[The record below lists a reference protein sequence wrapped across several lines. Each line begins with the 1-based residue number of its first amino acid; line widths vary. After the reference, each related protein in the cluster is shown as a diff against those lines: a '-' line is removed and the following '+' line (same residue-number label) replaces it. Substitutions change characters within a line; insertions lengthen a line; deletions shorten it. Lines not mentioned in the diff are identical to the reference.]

1 MVGWLRRAGAEASLP
16 RRNMGMGMAGHEI
29 TTTSSRVAYENR
41 WMRVREDRIAYADG
55 TPGLYGVVEKR
66 DFVLIAARDGDRVH
80 LVEQY
85 RYPIRQRQWEFP
97 QGLMEA
103 GETDHSACARRE
115 LREETG
121 LAAASLAEAGELVL
135 AAGFCTQ
142 LFRVFLATGLSPAP
156 GVRDPEEQGMTTRAF
171 ALPEF
176 EAMLRDGTMRDGVSV
191 AAFGLL
197 RARGML

>member
-1 MVGWLRRAGAEASLP
+1 
-16 RRNMGMGMAGHEI
+16 MAGQHEI
-29 TTTSSRVAYENR
+29 TTTNSRVAYENR
-41 WMRVREDRIAYADG
+41 WMRVREDRIAYPDG

-66 DFVLIAARDGDRVH
+66 DFVLVVARDGNGALH

-97 QGLMEA
+97 QGLMEQ
-103 GETDHSACARRE
+103 GETDHAACARRE

-121 LAAASLAEAGELVL
+121 LDAASLVQAGELFL

-142 LFRVFLATGLSPAP
+142 PFRVFLATGLSPAA

-171 ALPEF
+171 AISEF
-176 EAMLRDGTMRDGVSV
+176 EAMLRDGAMRDGVSV

-197 RARGML
+197 RARGLL

>member
-1 MVGWLRRAGAEASLP
+1 
-16 RRNMGMGMAGHEI
+16 MAGHEI
-29 TTTSSRVAYENR
+29 TFTSSRVAYENR

-66 DFVLIAARDGDRVH
+66 DFVLVVARDGDRVH

-85 RYPIRQRQWEFP
+85 RYPIRARQGEFP
-97 QGLMEA
+97 QGLMEP
-103 GETDHSACARRE
+103 GETDHAACARRE

-121 LAAASLAEAGELVL
+121 LDAVSVVEAGELVL

-142 LFRVFLATGLSPAP
+142 VFRVFLATGLSPAARALD
-156 GVRDPEEQGMTTRAF
+156 VEEQGLVARAF
-171 ALPEF
+171 GLAEF
-176 EAMLRDGTMRDGVSV
+176 EAMLRGGAMRDGVSV

-197 RARGML
+197 RARGMV

>member
-1 MVGWLRRAGAEASLP
+1 
-16 RRNMGMGMAGHEI
+16 MAWQHEI
-29 TTTSSRVAYENR
+29 TTTSSRIAYENR

-66 DFVLIAARDGDRVH
+66 AFVLVVARDGDRVH

-103 GETDHSACARRE
+103 GETDHAACAQRE

-121 LAAASLAEAGELVL
+121 LDAASLAEAGELFL

-142 LFRVFLATGLSPAP
+142 PFRVFLATGLSPAE

-171 ALPEF
+171 AIAEF
-176 EAMLRDGTMRDGVSV
+176 EAMLRDGRMRDGVSV